1 MPMRSH
7 IGALALLAA
16 MFAVMAAPSSAGEL
30 KPSLMAYL
38 HASQS
43 EVLARFGPP
52 KATRVLA
59 GGDRVLEYQWSRG
72 ETTGGYTV
80 SNAEPLFSMG
90 PGGGLPYSG
99 STLGTARRYLPEQH
113 VELSCDARFTVGPDQ
128 QVREIGWEGQG
139 CFDN

>member
-1 MPMRSH
+1 MPMRS
-7 IGALALLAA
+7 IRVALAAGI
-16 MFAVMAAPSSAGEL
+16 FAVAAGSSPAEEL

-43 EVLARFGPP
+43 EVVARFGPP
-52 KATRVLA
+52 KVTRVLA
-59 GGDRVLEYQWSRG
+59 SGDHVLEYRWSRG

-90 PGGGLPYSG
+90 PGGSLPYSG

-113 VELSCDARFTVGPDQ
+113 VELSCDARFIVGPDQ

-139 CFDN
+139 CFNN